1 MRAGT
6 KPSTRWAA
14 MVAASMVFSL
24 LALASPPPVGAVPGE
39 ADATAEYSACVGP
52 ATQSYGFT
60 DMVGSF
66 AEEAANCLAH
76 YGITRGTT
84 ATTYSPRAGITRVQM
99 ALFMTR
105 AAGPAGITLPAVRD
119 QGFTDIDRIS
129 TEGQAAINQV
139 AYLEIMEGRSPT
151 EFDPKGLVTRADMA
165 NHLAAFLEQATVG
178 PGGVDIEDLEQDEDD
193 DEDEIIFEDIDRLP
207 QRTYRDILNLFEMGI
222 TLGTGSG
229 RYLPEGAVTR
239 AQMAAFIAR
248 TLAHTNAR
256 PIGLTVQQAR
266 PDAPVYAEDEVEFTA
281 SIRDARHR
289 PLEEIPVDF
298 FWAGE
303 DDDPLNNAGECT
315 SSARPVDTGAGS
327 LECEIDGQDPLTDEQ
342 GNLEDTV
349 SIEPPEDGD
358 VVVWAWT
365 GNDGDEFDEDDS
377 NPVIIELSV
386 SPSADQIRLTHN
398 AGVTNT
404 VRFGKSLTLTFQLID
419 EDGNRIRQKGA
430 QITWSE
436 VYTRTGGNS
445 SSKTDTEYTDNSG
458 RFQLTIPAERDPS
471 RSDINTTT
479 LVVSFEPGTA
489 YGVVDENGDP
499 LKDDDITFKWSDE
512 TSEAARITLSG
523 NQYKTASNNGSN
535 TIRVTVTDQYGS
547 PIGRKEVTFSS
558 SLTDG
563 ENGYEAPTRI
573 TRTVNSR
580 GVTDFSYKR
589 KATDSVK
596 ETITVTL
603 TGTSIDDEIII
614 YWGETPDNGEILDD
628 LNVAE
633 VDKGSNTMILD
644 ATDTVYI
651 IKYDSNDQFNIGDNN
666 PVTFAVFEEALSE
679 GDTIDGTY
687 GSGDGAVSSFT
698 LTDNDAS

>member
-39 ADATAEYSACVGP
+39 ADYTAQYSACVGP

-105 AAGPAGITLPAVRD
+105 AAGPSGITLPAVRD

-165 NHLAAFLEQATVG
+165 NHLAAFLEQSIVG
-178 PGGVDIEDLEQDEDD
+178 PGGWDIEENVEQDEDVDD
-193 DEDEIIFEDIDRLP
+193 DETIFEDIDRLP

-229 RYLPEGAVTR
+229 RYLPESAVTR

-266 PDAPVYAEDEVEFTA
+266 PDDPIHEGDTVEFTA
-281 SIRDARHR
+281 SIRDSRHR
-289 PLEEIPVDF
+289 PVEEIPVDF

-315 SSARPVDTGAGS
+315 SSAREVDTGAGS
-327 LECEIDGQDPLTDEQ
+327 SECEIDGLDPLTNEL
-342 GNLEDTV
+342 GNLAEDAV
-349 SIEPPEDGD
+349 SITPEEDGD

-386 SPSADQIRLTHN
+386 SPSAKEIRLTHN

-404 VRFGKSLTLTFQLID
+404 VRFGKSLTLTFQLISD
-419 EDGNRIRQKGA
+419 DGNRIRQEGV
-430 QITWSE
+430 QITWQEIYNRTGDNDS
-436 VYTRTGGNS
+436 TRTYTED
-445 SSKTDTEYTDNSG
+445 TDSSG
-458 RFQLTIPAERDPS
+458 RFQKTIPAERDPS
-471 RSDINTTT
+471 SSDDNTTT
-479 LVVSFEPGTA
+479 LEVKIQPETTLS
-489 YGVVDENGDP
+489 VVDENGDS
-499 LKDDDITFKWSDE
+499 LKSDAITFTWSDA

-523 NQYKTASNNGSN
+523 NQYKTASLNGSN

-547 PIGRKEVTFSS
+547 PIGRKEVTFASTETS
-558 SLTDG
+558 DYYT
-563 ENGYEAPTRI
+563 APSNP

-589 KATDSVK
+589 QTSTSGE
-596 ETITVTL
+596 ETIMVTL
-603 TGTSIDDEIII
+603 VENSLVNEIVI
-614 YWGETPDNGEILDD
+614 YWGETPGGDEISGLT
-628 LNVAE
+628 VVK
-633 VDKGSNTMILD
+633 VDKGSNTMVL
-644 ATDTVYI
+644 TVDPRVYTVE
-651 IKYDSNDQFNIGDNN
+651 YDSNDQFNIEGE
-666 PVTFAVFEEALSE
+666 PVTFSAFEAALS
-679 GDTIDGTY
+679 DTDVITLIY
-687 GSGDGAVSSFT
+687 SSGDGAVSSFD
-698 LTDNDAS
+698 LTADN

>member
-39 ADATAEYSACVGP
+39 ADYTAQYSACVGP
-52 ATQSYGFT
+52 ATQSYGFV

-84 ATTYSPRAGITRVQM
+84 DTTYSPRAGITRVQM

-105 AAGPAGITLPAVRD
+105 AAGPAGIILPAVRD

-139 AYLEIMEGRSPT
+139 ASLEIMEGRSPT

-165 NHLAAFLEQATVG
+165 NHLAAFLELSVVG
-178 PGGVDIEDLEQDEDD
+178 PGGWDIEENVEQDEDVDD
-193 DEDEIIFEDIDRLP
+193 DELIFEDIDRLP

-229 RYLPEGAVTR
+229 RYLPESAVTR

-266 PDAPVYAEDEVEFTA
+266 PDDPVYADGSVEFTA
-281 SIRDARHR
+281 SFRDSRHR
-289 PLEEIPVDF
+289 PVEEIPVDF

-315 SSARPVDTGAGS
+315 SSAQLADNGGS
-327 LECEIDGQDPLTDEQ
+327 SRCEIDGQDPLTNEL
-342 GNLEDTV
+342 GNLEEDAV
-349 SIEPPEDGD
+349 SITPEEDGD

-365 GNDGDEFDEDDS
+365 GDDGDEFDEDDS
-377 NPVIIELSV
+377 NPVVIELSV
-386 SPSADQIRLTHN
+386 SPSADHIRLTHN

-404 VRFGKSLTLTFQLID
+404 VRFGKSLTLTFQLFD
-419 EDGNRIRQKGA
+419 EDGSRIRQEDA
-430 QITWSE
+430 QISWREDYDRDDTTSF
-436 VYTRTGGNS
+436 
-445 SSKTDTEYTDNSG
+445 KTDTKYTDSSG

-471 RSDINTTT
+471 RSENNLTE
-479 LVVSFEPGTA
+479 LVVTFQPGTT
-489 YGVVDENGDP
+489 YDVFDENGDP
-499 LKDDDITFKWSDE
+499 LNVEDLTFKWDDDE
-512 TSEAARITLSG
+512 PVAGYITLSG
-523 NQYKTASNNGSN
+523 NQYKTASSNGSN

-547 PIGRKEVTFSS
+547 PIGRKAVTFHSSESSEDYHTAPS
-558 SLTDG
+558 SL
-563 ENGYEAPTRI
+563 

-589 KATDSVK
+589 KTEDSGT
-596 ETITVTL
+596 ETITVSLGEGNPEET
-603 TGTSIDDEIII
+603 IMI
-614 YWGETPDNGEILDD
+614 YWGETPPGDEITELT
-628 LNVAE
+628 VVK
-633 VDKGSNTMILD
+633 VDKGSNTMVL
-644 ATDTVYI
+644 TDDSKVYTVE
-651 IKYDSNDQFNIGDNN
+651 YDSNDQFNIDNS
-666 PVTFAVFEEALSE
+666 PVTFSAFENVLS
-679 GDTIDGTY
+679 DNDVITLIY
-687 GSGDGAVSSFT
+687 GSGDGAVSSFD
-698 LTDNDAS
+698 LTTDSS